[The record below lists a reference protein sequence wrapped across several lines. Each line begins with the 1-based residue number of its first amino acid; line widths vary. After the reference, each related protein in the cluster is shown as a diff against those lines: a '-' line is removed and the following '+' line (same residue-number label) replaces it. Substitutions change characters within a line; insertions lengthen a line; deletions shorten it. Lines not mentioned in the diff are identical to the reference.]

1 MRPVTLGGVAL
12 VMPLRVRQP
21 TWGQHPAAAL
31 VLNETARF
39 AFKMKVGA
47 LTNTVQASLG
57 GSTTPDL
64 QHASQAPYQNQ
75 NDGRYFS
82 GHTEVSRPDDAGD
95 G

>member
-21 TWGQHPAAAL
+21 AWGQHPAVAL

-39 AFKMKVGA
+39 AFKMKVGP
-47 LTNTVQASLG
+47 LTNTAQASLG
-57 GSTTPDL
+57 GSTTADL
-64 QHASQAPYQNQ
+64 QRVSQAPYQNQ
-75 NDGRYFS
+75 HDGRYFLR
-82 GHTEVSRPDDAGD
+82 HTELCRPDGAGA